1 MANRALLIGINNY
14 PDPRNTLQGCIKDSL
29 AVKQL
34 LQGNYGFNDDDI
46 RVLHDEQ
53 ATLANARSG
62 LDWLV
67 AGAAAGDRLVFY
79 QSSHGY
85 HFMRDSTWVEVLC
98 LYDDFLEDNELSRRT
113 QVLPPGTLTVML
125 DSCFSGG
132 MDKMFFPDGKVMV
145 ARVKYFQ
152 PPPERALRDAEAL
165 QKLRAFTQFKSFCH
179 SPTGEPGVAAKA
191 FTPIVGVPLAKAGS
205 DLELNGLLFSAC
217 QSNETAADGSPA
229 TNGNS
234 AFTFSLI
241 KSHQIGISNTELRNQ
256 AEQQL
261 RDLHITQT
269 PQLEG
274 SLQPPDLPL
283 RSFVMMQALVRKDVQ
298 PMTTTPVDINA
309 ALASLAQQIADQ
321 MKAASGQKSYTAPS
335 VDSQYWGDAFNF
347 ASLLVPGLV
356 QAAASKKNF
365 KAKAFTTETFAIAD
379 PHYLQDKAWWNT
391 VLAIVQQVGPP
402 LVNALSGGKEFQ
414 GPAGLTG
421 VPPEYLQDKAWWN
434 DVASVAFQIG
444 PQILDALQGS
454 KDFKVGGAAPDVPA
468 ITISSEH
475 INDKAWWN
483 TVLQAVGTIAPYVI
497 AAVA

>member
-34 LQGNYGFNDDDI
+34 LQGYYGFNDDDI

-53 ATLANARSG
+53 ATLANARRG

-79 QSSHGY
+79 ESSHGY
-85 HFMRDSTWVEVLC
+85 HFVRDGTWVEVLC
-98 LYDDFLEDNELSRRT
+98 LYDDFLEDKEFSERT
-113 QVLPPGTLTVML
+113 HVLPPGILTAIL
-125 DSCFSGG
+125 DSCYSGG
-132 MDKMFFPDGKVMV
+132 MDKLFFTGGKVQV

-165 QKLRAFTQFKSFCH
+165 QTFTQFKSFGH

-234 AFTFSLI
+234 AFTFGLI
-241 KSHQIGISNTELRNQ
+241 KSHQIGISNRGLRDQ

-283 RSFVMMQALVRKDVQ
+283 RPFITMQALTRKDDQ
-298 PMTTTPVDINA
+298 PMTPTAPGDVNI
-309 ALASLAQQIADQ
+309 ALSTIADQ
-321 MKAASGQKSYTAPS
+321 IVAQIKAASGQKSFLDSP
-335 VDSQYWGDAFNF
+335 VDSQYWEDVFNF
-347 ASLLVPGLV
+347 ASLLTPNLA
-356 QAAASKKNF
+356 QATAGKKAF
-365 KAKAFTTETFAIAD
+365 QAKALTTETFALAK
-379 PHYLQDKAWWNT
+379 PSHLQDKSWWNDVIA
-391 VLAIVQQVGPP
+391 VLQQGIPV
-402 LVNALSGGKEFQ
+402 VASALSGGKGFQ

-421 VPPEYLQDKAWWN
+421 VQPGHLQDKSWWD
-434 DVASVAFQIG
+434 DVLSVVIQTAPVIAN
-444 PQILDALQGS
+444 ALQGS
-454 KDFKVGGAAPDVPA
+454 KDFKVGGAAPDAPA

-475 INDKAWWN
+475 INDKSWWDDALR
-483 TVLQAVGTIAPYVI
+483 VVAQIAPIVI

>member
-34 LQGNYGFNDDDI
+34 LQGYYGFNDDDI

-67 AGAAAGDRLVFY
+67 AGAAAGDRSVFY
-79 QSSHGY
+79 ESSHGY
-85 HFMRDSTWVEVLC
+85 HFVRDGTWVEVLC
-98 LYDDFLEDNELSRRT
+98 LYDEFLEDNELSRRT
-113 QVLPPGTLTVML
+113 QVLPPGTLTVIL

-132 MDKMFFPDGKVMV
+132 MDKLFFPDGKVQV

-152 PPPERALRDAEAL
+152 PPPERALQDAEAL
-165 QKLRAFTQFKSFCH
+165 QTFTQFKSFGH
-179 SPTGEPGVAAKA
+179 PPTGEPGVAAKA

-241 KSHQIGISNTELRNQ
+241 KSHQVGIRNTELRDQ

-261 RDLHITQT
+261 RNLHITQT

-274 SLQPPDLPL
+274 SPQSPDLPL
-283 RSFVMMQALVRKDVQ
+283 RSFITMQALTRKDNQ
-298 PMTTTPVDINA
+298 PMTPTAPGDVNI
-309 ALASLAQQIADQ
+309 ALSTIADQ
-321 MKAASGQKSYTAPS
+321 IVAQIQAASGQKSFSDSP
-335 VDSQYWGDAFNF
+335 VDGQYWGDVFNF
-347 ASLLVPGLV
+347 ASLLTPSLA
-356 QAAASKKNF
+356 QATAGKKAF
-365 KAKAFTTETFAIAD
+365 QAKALTTETFALAD
-379 PHYLQDKAWWNT
+379 PSHLQAKSWWND
-391 VLAIVQQVGPP
+391 VLAVVQEFTPVMA
-402 LVNALSGGKEFQ
+402 NALSGGKGFQ
-414 GPAGLTG
+414 SPAGLTG
-421 VPPEYLQDKAWWN
+421 VQPEHINNKAWWD
-434 DVASVAFQIG
+434 DVLNTVMTTVPVFVN
-444 PQILDALQGS
+444 ALQGS
-454 KDFKVGGAAPDVPA
+454 KDFKVGGAASDAPA

-475 INDKAWWN
+475 ANDKSWWSDA
-483 TVLQAVGTIAPYVI
+483 LSAVAQIAPYVV